1 MTAFLLALIYLTAA
15 DTLSGKV
22 VRIADGDTVTIL
34 VGDHQVRICLFG
46 IDAPE
51 RGQDYSR
58 KSKEALADLVFEK
71 DVRVVVHDKD
81 RYGSTVGDIYVGD
94 TFVNEKMIKDGWAW
108 NYARYSKSKHYAEL
122 EREAREA
129 KRGLWAG
136 KHPMPPWDYRA
147 QERAEKAKAVSG
159 S

>member
-1 MTAFLLALIYLTAA
+1 MTPVLLALIYLAAA
-15 DTLSGKV
+15 DTLTGKV

-34 VGDHQVRICLFG
+34 VGSNQVRVRLFG

-58 KSKEALADLVFEK
+58 KSKEALADLVFDKE
-71 DVRVVVHDKD
+71 VRVVVHDKD
-81 RYGSTVGDIYVGD
+81 RYGRTVGDIYIGGLL
-94 TFVNEKMIKDGWAW
+94 VNEKMIKDGWAW
-108 NYARYSKSKHYAEL
+108 NYAHYSKSKHYAEL

-136 KHPMPPWDYRA
+136 KNPIPPWDYRA
-147 QERAEKAKAVSG
+147 QERVEKQERRR
-159 S
+159 

>member
-1 MTAFLLALIYLTAA
+1 MTAFLLALICLTAA
-15 DTLSGKV
+15 DTLTGKV

-34 VGDHQVRICLFG
+34 VGDHQVRIRLFG

-58 KSKEALADLVFEK
+58 KSKEALADLVFGKE
-71 DVRVVVHDKD
+71 VRVIVRDKD
-81 RYGSTVGDIYVGD
+81 RYGRTVGDIYVGD
-94 TFVNEKMIKDGWAW
+94 TFVNEKMVKDGWAW

-129 KRGLWAG
+129 KKGLWAG
-136 KHPMPPWDYRA
+136 MNPVPPWEYRA
-147 QERAEKAKAVSG
+147 KERAEKQG
-159 S
+159 QGR

>member
-1 MTAFLLALIYLTAA
+1 MTAFLLALIYLNAA
-15 DTLSGKV
+15 DTLTGKV
-22 VRIADGDTVTIL
+22 VRIADGDTVTVLI
-34 VGDHQVRICLFG
+34 GGNQVRIRLFG

-71 DVRVVVHDKD
+71 EVRIVVHDKD
-81 RYGSTVGDIYVGD
+81 RYGRTVGDIYIGE
-94 TFVNEKMIKDGWAW
+94 TLVNEKMIKDGWAW

-136 KHPMPPWDYRA
+136 KAPIPPWDYRA
-147 QERAEKAKAVSG
+147 QEREKKQG
-159 S
+159 GGR

>member
-1 MTAFLLALIYLTAA
+1 MTALLLALIYLTAA
-15 DTLSGKV
+15 DTLTGKV

-34 VGDHQVRICLFG
+34 VGANQVRVRLFG

-58 KSKEALADLVFEK
+58 KSKEALADLVIEK
-71 DVRVVVHDKD
+71 EVRVVVHDKD
-81 RYGSTVGDIYVGD
+81 RYGRTVGDIYVGD

-108 NYARYSKSKHYAEL
+108 NYAHYSKSKHYAEL

-129 KRGLWAG
+129 RKGLWAG
-136 KHPMPPWDYRA
+136 KNPIPPWDYRA
-147 QERAEKAKAVSG
+147 KERAEKQKQSR
-159 S
+159 

>member
-1 MTAFLLALIYLTAA
+1 MTTLLLALIYLTAA
-15 DTLSGKV
+15 DTLTGKV

-34 VGDHQVRICLFG
+34 VGGNQVRVRLFG

-58 KSKEALADLVFEK
+58 KSKEALAELVFDKE
-71 DVRVVVHDKD
+71 VRVVVHDKD
-81 RYGSTVGDIYVGD
+81 RYGRTVGDIYIGD
-94 TFVNEKMIKDGWAW
+94 LLVNEKMIKDGWAW
-108 NYARYSKSKHYAEL
+108 NYAHYSKSKHYAEL

-136 KHPMPPWDYRA
+136 KNPIPPWDYRA
-147 QERAEKAKAVSG
+147 QERAAKQKQG
-159 S
+159 R